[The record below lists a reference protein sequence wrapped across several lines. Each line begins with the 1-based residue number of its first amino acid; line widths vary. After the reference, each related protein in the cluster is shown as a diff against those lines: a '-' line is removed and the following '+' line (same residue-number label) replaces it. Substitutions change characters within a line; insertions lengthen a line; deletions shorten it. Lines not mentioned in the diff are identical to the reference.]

1 MIHIDGFNME
11 GGGLFVRTALG
22 LTTLT
27 GQPFRVDKIRHHR
40 PKPGIKRQHLRC
52 IDVLKQLPG
61 MKFGTV
67 LFLLVIILAQFQKA
81 HPAAAAEDRRNPM
94 IDIPKTVERLKAHL
108 HELTEIIGERS
119 VRLPH
124 NLAKT
129 AAYIQTFYKDIGLA
143 VHNEPYDYQEFKV
156 ANVVVEISSGSNP
169 ARRYLIGAHY
179 DSVAGTVGADDNASA
194 IAVQLEIARN
204 VKTLLDRKKHDLAVK
219 FVSFALEEPPA
230 YATKYMGSRVY
241 AKNAHQ
247 VQEKIDGMICLEMV
261 GYTCHE
267 PGCQKYMFP
276 LGFLGYPKE
285 GNFIGIVSNFKSGGF
300 AKDLLRSFEE
310 NRELPAVKLKV
321 PFNGWILPSVRLS
334 DHASFWD
341 QGYKAVMV
349 TDSAFLR
356 NPHYHLPSDTMEK
369 LDYEFMAEL
378 VESIVLFFYN
388 SH

>member
-1 MIHIDGFNME
+1 
-11 GGGLFVRTALG
+11 
-22 LTTLT
+22 
-27 GQPFRVDKIRHHR
+27 
-40 PKPGIKRQHLRC
+40 
-52 IDVLKQLPG
+52 
-61 MKFGTV
+61 MKYGTV
-67 LFLLVIILAQFQKA
+67 LFLLVIILLHCQKA
-81 HPAAAAEDRRNPM
+81 HPAGAEEDRRNPM

-119 VRLPH
+119 VRLPE

-129 AAYIQTFYKDIGLA
+129 VEYIQSFYKDIGLV
-143 VHNEPYDYQEFKV
+143 VHNEPYDYHDFQV
-156 ANVVVEISSGSNP
+156 ANVVAEARSGSSP
-169 ARRYLIGAHY
+169 ARRYLVGAHY

-194 IAVQLEIARN
+194 IAVQLEIARH
-204 VKTLLDRKKHDLAVK
+204 VKALFDRKEHDLAVK

-230 YATKYMGSRVY
+230 YATQYMGSRVY
-241 AKNAHQ
+241 AIKARRE
-247 VQEKIDGMICLEMV
+247 QEKIDGMICLEMV
-261 GYTCHE
+261 GYTCYE
-267 PGCQKYMFP
+267 PGCQKYLFP
-276 LGFLGYPKE
+276 LRFLGYPKE

-300 AKDLLRSFEE
+300 AKDLLNSFEE
-310 NRELPAVKLKV
+310 NSELPAVKLKV

-378 VESIVLFFYN
+378 VESILLFFN
-388 SH
+388 SHQR